1 VGPVLWIVIGGRLD
15 DRCGGQGAD
24 YTRERGNDEERNGGW
39 LIMSGGHNYL
49 LEAMAEARALLLND
63 RLTYC
68 ERPASNYEEA
78 KI

>member
-1 VGPVLWIVIGGRLD
+1 
-15 DRCGGQGAD
+15 
-24 YTRERGNDEERNGGW
+24 
-39 LIMSGGHNYL
+39 MSGGHNYL